1 MSRAE
6 FNNEYLVRKTGIV
19 SVCRVVG
26 VLSGLVLDAG
36 ILAFFGLGQQ
46 TDTFFAALAIPFMI
60 DAILT
65 VQFTQ
70 VIIPMVAGVRKKSGE
85 AAASSYLSNVITVW
99 LVAVSALAG
108 VGMAVSKLVMPLQ
121 VPGWPAPAIATAASM
136 NMILVWLVPLCGL
149 AALLS
154 GALYSLHLY

>member
-1 MSRAE
+1 
-6 FNNEYLVRKTGIV
+6 
-19 SVCRVVG
+19 
-26 VLSGLVLDAG
+26 
-36 ILAFFGLGQQ
+36 
-46 TDTFFAALAIPFMI
+46 
-60 DAILT
+60 
-65 VQFTQ
+65 
-70 VIIPMVAGVRKKSGE
+70 MVAGVRKESRE

-154 GALYSLHLY
+154 GALYSLHLYSLSSSTKAINNLSIIAVAVLAYPALGLYAL

>member
-6 FNNEYLVRKTGIV
+6 FNNDYLVRKTGIV

-60 DAILT
+60 G
-65 VQFTQ
+65 FG
-70 VIIPMVAGVRKKSGE
+70 M
-85 AAASSYLSNVITVW
+85 ITC
-99 LVAVSALAG
+99 S
-108 VGMAVSKLVMPLQ
+108 P
-121 VPGWPAPAIATAASM
+121 
-136 NMILVWLVPLCGL
+136 
-149 AALLS
+149 
-154 GALYSLHLY
+154 